1 MSVSLFFFFFFN
13 FDLIQQCSKSA
24 RVSFRQGLEQSAPAN
39 RYKQTL
45 QQLQLLER
53 TTTRRRAHKE
63 KNETNI
69 KEREK
74 AKHLSR
80 ALVFSLFVLMLLMQ
94 QPSSLNI

>member
-13 FDLIQQCSKSA
+13 CDLIQQCSKSA

-63 KNETNI
+63 KNETNRRKRESKASI
-69 KEREK
+69 KS
-74 AKHLSR
+74 ACFLSFFVGPVHL
-80 ALVFSLFVLMLLMQ
+80 VE
-94 QPSSLNI
+94 